1 VLHIFTARVR
11 DGRLVLDDTPISLEL
26 SEGESIDLV
35 SIDELLL
42 NGGVISEED
51 ERAALD
57 RALEVSFAEEKEG
70 LLVDW
75 DQALERLRG
84 RRGERPGS

>member
-1 VLHIFTARVR
+1 MLHIFTARVR

-35 SIDELLL
+35 SIDEVLL

-57 RALEVSFAEEKEG
+57 RALDVSFAEEKEG
-70 LLVDW
+70 LLIDW
-75 DQALERLRG
+75 EQALERLRAPS
-84 RRGERPGS
+84 R

>member
-35 SIDELLL
+35 SIDEVLL

-57 RALEVSFAEEKEG
+57 RALDVSFAEEKEG
-70 LLVDW
+70 LLIDW
-75 DQALERLRG
+75 EQALERLRAPS
-84 RRGERPGS
+84 R